1 MPHARWPCQRVRWGP
16 LGRLQTAK
24 TIFSCMLTENWLLCV
39 CEFERGERLKSKHE
53 SVCEIGYIS
62 NEYIRTVLR
71 LSERH
76 GLTLPSLS
84 HVTQS
89 VGCDEHRLP
98 AALRP
103 QTPPR
108 RSAESTIQRQRRPSR
123 LAAAAF
129 SSLTRMKRPAQTAE
143 PEEGTLTSQAWR
155 PRPRPLSPQQS
166 LRPTQPP
173 QGAAEA
179 RREASGRRRH
189 SACPPT
195 LPRWLVRRRGRLVRR
210 RGRRR
215 RRRQRWRR
223 RHWRRQRGRR
233 RSGS

>member
-1 MPHARWPCQRVRWGP
+1 MVTPPFRPVVLDAP
-16 LGRLQTAK
+16 LRESMSR
-24 TIFSCMLTENWLLCV
+24 SCEKRPFRPPQPPRINSHPAL
-39 CEFERGERLKSKHE
+39 
-53 SVCEIGYIS
+53 Y
-62 NEYIRTVLR
+62 RT
-71 LSERH
+71 
-76 GLTLPSLS
+76 LTLRETCSPSPLSLSCVS

-103 QTPPR
+103 QTAPR
-108 RSAESTIQRQRRPSR
+108 RSAESTTQRQRRPSR

-179 RREASGRRRH
+179 RREASGRRRRH

-215 RRRQRWRR
+215 RRRRRRRRWLR